1 MITTTMPP
9 AAKIAT
15 ISLWFWLF
23 RWTSGSV
30 SPASEQQST
39 DRLESSS
46 SQNSDNC
53 NNSYTPS
60 EPQQQQ
66 GSPALPSFS
75 AYDPQT
81 GYVLMPG
88 VNSPHVNANGIK
100 YAIPQFKSIQGGS
113 PTGFGN
119 FTSPNGYTLNPG
131 VVGSASGL
139 DDSSRLKYKDENVY
153 VPNPQAETSE
163 LWMNPRDMPAHIR
176 VSETDRCRLTFGTL
190 GIDIESSK
198 NPGYQEARLVEKSH
212 LEPLA
217 RLVNCSNYGKK

>member
-1 MITTTMPP
+1 
-9 AAKIAT
+9 
-15 ISLWFWLF
+15 
-23 RWTSGSV
+23 TSGSV
-30 SPASEQQST
+30 SPASKQQST

-75 AYDPQT
+75 TYDPQT

-100 YAIPQFKSIQGGS
+100 YVIPQFKSIQGGS
-113 PTGFGN
+113 PTGFWN

-163 LWMNPRDMPAHIR
+163 LWMNPRDMPGMQSA
-176 VSETDRCRLTFGTL
+176 SYYNMAG
-190 GIDIESSK
+190 
-198 NPGYQEARLVEKSH
+198 
-212 LEPLA
+212 
-217 RLVNCSNYGKK
+217 

>member
-1 MITTTMPP
+1 E
-9 AAKIAT
+9 
-15 ISLWFWLF
+15 
-23 RWTSGSV
+23 RVQTSGSV

-75 AYDPQT
+75 VEIY
-81 GYVLMPG
+81 
-88 VNSPHVNANGIK
+88 
-100 YAIPQFKSIQGGS
+100 S

-139 DDSSRLKYKDENVY
+139 DDSSRLKYKDGNVY

-163 LWMNPRDMPAHIR
+163 LWMNPRDMPSMQSASYYNMAGQTPHHAAYLQPSHGGHASFNAAAAAAAQSSHMQFPGMYHPSQPGGIANPHHMAPTMQELHDLKLVGIR
-176 VSETDRCRLTFGTL
+176 NSL
-190 GIDIESSK
+190 S
-198 NPGYQEARLVEKSH
+198 
-212 LEPLA
+212 
-217 RLVNCSNYGKK
+217 